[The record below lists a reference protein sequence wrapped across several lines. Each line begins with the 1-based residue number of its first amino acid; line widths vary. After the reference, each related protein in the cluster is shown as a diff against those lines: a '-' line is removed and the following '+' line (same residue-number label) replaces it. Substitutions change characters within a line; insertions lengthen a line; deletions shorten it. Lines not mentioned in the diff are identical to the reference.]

1 MEQSLKAKIQED
13 IKVAMRNKEKDLL
26 MTLRMLSAAIKQ
38 KEVDERREISDS
50 DVLSII
56 EKMIKQRKDAAEQ
69 YKAASREELADKELA
84 EMDILKEFLPAQM
97 SEEEIKSTI
106 SETAKAVGAQ
116 NMQDIGKVMAELK
129 PKLQGKADMSLVSK
143 FVKEFLQS

>member
-1 MEQSLKAKIQED
+1 MEQSLKAEIQEN

-38 KEVDERREISDS
+38 KEVDERRDLSDA
-50 DVLSII
+50 DIISII

-69 YKAASREELADKELA
+69 YKKADRNELAEKELA
-84 EMDILKEFLPAQM
+84 EIEVIQKYLPEQM
-97 SEEEIKSTI
+97 SEEDVKSCVKDAI
-106 SETAKAVGAQ
+106 SASGAQ

-129 PKLQGKADMSLVSK
+129 PKVQGKADMGLVSK

>member
-38 KEVDERREISDS
+38 KEVDERRDLS
-50 DVLSII
+50 DVDVTSII

-69 YKAASREELADKELA
+69 YQKADRSELAEKELA
-84 EMDILKEFLPAQM
+84 EIEVLQGYLPEQM
-97 SEEEIKSTI
+97 SEEEIKSAVEAAI
-106 SETAKAVGAQ
+106 SKAEAQ
-116 NMQDIGKVMAELK
+116 NMQDIGKVMGELK
-129 PKLQGKADMSLVSK
+129 PKLQGKADMGLVSK